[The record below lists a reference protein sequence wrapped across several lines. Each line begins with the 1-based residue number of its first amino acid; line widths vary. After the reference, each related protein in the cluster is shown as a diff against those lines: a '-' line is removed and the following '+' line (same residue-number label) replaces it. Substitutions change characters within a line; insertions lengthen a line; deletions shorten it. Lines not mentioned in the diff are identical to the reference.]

1 MATTKPQ
8 TFAQNV
14 AAYGE
19 EPRRAS
25 EQELAEKKIG
35 ESTATEAEKSV
46 SLQKSRGSYLGYEE
60 AKQALATQGSQSP
73 YWQSYKS
80 MAVAKNPNMTNPLEV
95 DEIRADSDLQRK
107 KQTQED
113 SKLRSTYYNQGLSAG
128 MMGKEAIDFAEK
140 AMENERTKR
149 SIQLQ
154 QGLLSADQE
163 RLNLENAKKDL
174 NRQGRL
180 TQFQMALNAHDP
192 LNIAKS
198 NESLHEIEKQF
209 PDLLADA
216 SKEGAPI
223 AKMARE
229 AFKDKKKESD
239 SHAETARNYVQR
251 YGIDLTPDLL
261 DKKTGYLDY
270 NAADK
275 RGMAMMQQKEQ
286 RMLEM
291 KGKEAELTTQ
301 KAIDVY
307 SAKKK
312 QDEEAYQASPKAK
325 YEAARTKVQNLS
337 MANQLVKG
345 IPLTLI
351 DNEEEITTGK
361 VKWYSASRDKSGK
374 MVADPNGEFRVFE
387 NPKDKKSPYQIIPKT
402 DLEQARVLKAGGE
415 EQASNQ
421 GVALDQ
427 DTAMSILNEAGGDT
441 QKARDLAR
449 QRGYTF

>member
-1 MATTKPQ
+1 MATIKDAYSEPMDASNVIANPD
-8 TFAQNV
+8 AQNT
-14 AAYGE
+14 AQRG
-19 EPRRAS
+19 
-25 EQELAEKKIG
+25 KKISDG
-35 ESTATEAEKSV
+35 LMEDYKDASNPDSKKIPSSKELSGAIEGISMPVGKERPSGTSTISGVIASRERAAIDKQAENIRNQYGFSAEDSQAMAGQMMNLYKQSKKQKVAEAMASLSQRQKETEAATEHASFQIEHSKLNPTSPEYINESANLYSKYAPKLAGTKYGTEAEKMLDTGRKINNQYIS
-46 SLQKSRGSYLGYEE
+46 
-60 AKQALATQGSQSP
+60 SQ
-73 YWQSYKS
+73 
-80 MAVAKNPNMTNPLEV
+80 
-95 DEIRADSDLQRK
+95 RR
-107 KQTQED
+107 
-113 SKLRSTYYNQGLSAG
+113 
-128 MMGKEAIDFAEK
+128 
-140 AMENERTKR
+140 
-149 SIQLQ
+149 
-154 QGLLSADQE
+154 
-163 RLNLENAKKDL
+163 
-174 NRQGRL
+174 
-180 TQFQMALNAHDP
+180 
-192 LNIAKS
+192 
-198 NESLHEIEKQF
+198 
-209 PDLLADA
+209 
-216 SKEGAPI
+216 
-223 AKMARE
+223 
-229 AFKDKKKESD
+229 
-239 SHAETARNYVQR
+239 YVQSLPESKAAA
-251 YGIDLTPDLL
+251 ITAEQTALL
-261 DKKTGYLDY
+261 PFE
-270 NAADK
+270 
-275 RGMAMMQQKEQ
+275 QQKEQ

-427 DTAMSILNEAGGDT
+427 DTAMSILSEAGGDA
-441 QKARDLAR
+441 QKARDLAA